1 MICARAWFLGGVSIS
16 DWIQLVSSLR
26 KATLWS
32 GRLAVLSTVLL
43 LSACARPEAPGT
55 IRDPYESRNRQIH
68 EANKSL
74 DRGVFRPVST
84 AYGKSVPRP
93 VRTGVSNFASNLSL
107 PGAMINSLLQFR
119 PGDAVQ
125 NGTRFLINTTVGLGG
140 IFDPATR
147 MGATKVDTDFGETLY
162 VWGMRE
168 GAYVEFPVLGPMT
181 ERAMIGRAVDF
192 AMNPLRP
199 LANSEERNV
208 MAGTGVLRGADA
220 RYENSDLV
228 DSVLYESAD
237 SYAQSRQIYLDSR
250 RHKLSRNQETD
261 YFDPYEDPYEDPN
274 AQ

>member
-1 MICARAWFLGGVSIS
+1 MIRRRACFVGGVSFK
-16 DWIQLVSSLR
+16 DWIQIVSNLH
-26 KATLWS
+26 KAIQWS
-32 GRLAVLSTVLL
+32 GRLAVLSSFVI

-55 IRDPYESRNRQIH
+55 IRDPYEARNRQIH
-68 EANKSL
+68 EANKGL
-74 DRGVFRPVST
+74 DRHVFRPVST
-84 AYGKSVPRP
+84 GYGRAVPGP

-119 PGDAVQ
+119 PGEAVQ
-125 NGTRFLINTTVGLGG
+125 NGTRFLINTTVGIGG
-140 IFDPATR
+140 IFDPASR
-147 MGATKVDTDFGETLY
+147 MGATKVNTDFGETLY

-208 MAGTGVLRGADA
+208 MAGTGVLRGANA

-228 DSVLYESAD
+228 DSVLYDSAD
-237 SYAQSRQIYLDSR
+237 SYAQARQIYLDAR
-250 RHKLSRNQETD
+250 RHKLNRNQETE
-261 YFDPYEDPYEDPN
+261 YFDPYEDPYADPN